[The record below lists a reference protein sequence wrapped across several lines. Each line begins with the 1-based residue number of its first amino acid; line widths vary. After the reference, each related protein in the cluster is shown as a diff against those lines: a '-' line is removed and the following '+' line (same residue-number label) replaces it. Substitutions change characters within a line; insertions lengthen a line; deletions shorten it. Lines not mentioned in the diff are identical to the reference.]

1 MNEKKIEE
9 LVAKL
14 IVKTKNKEAIW
25 NLTSRDNEFILNF
38 EKGGSITTD
47 NWPSDNGIPC
57 VDLNIRND
65 KGLIIYTV
73 SYTEVENEEKYK
85 FLNELHRAASESYF
99 NVEDTLDDILKD
111 INSNKIIGKADDS
124 DKMPW

>member
-25 NLTSRDNEFILNF
+25 DLTSRDNEFILNF

-47 NWPSDNGIPC
+47 NWPTDNGISC
-57 VDLNIRND
+57 IDLNIRND
-65 KGLIIYTV
+65 KGLTIYTV
-73 SYTEVENEEKYK
+73 SYTELENAEKYN
-85 FLNELHRAASESYF
+85 FLNQLHQAAKDSYF